1 MTTSDIG
8 ERALI
13 SRLLARLPRPSPSL
27 LIGPGDDAAVVRPG
41 RAALQVLTT
50 DALVE
55 HVHFSRAWASPESIG
70 HKALAVNLSD
80 LAAMGALPRWA
91 LLSLV
96 LPPDTPLSFVDGLV
110 DGLAALGSQHGVT
123 VAGGNVTRSPGPVV
137 IDVTAG
143 GEVAQRKFI
152 TRAGAHPGDELWLSG
167 SIGGA
172 HAALAMLSAD
182 EAPGPALAERLHRP
196 TPRVRLGAALAA
208 HRAARGLIDLS
219 DGLGAAVTQL
229 AEASGCG
236 ARIDADAIPVM
247 AEAREWWNA
256 KGVDPVQV
264 SLAGG
269 EDYELLLAVPAR
281 WGGRLR
287 HLRRQV
293 TDPPLTRIGTLTRA
307 RTLVLS
313 EGGVDMPLPSGFEHF
328 HP

>member
-196 TPRVRLGAALAA
+196 TPRVRLGATIAA

-219 DGLGAAVTQL
+219 DGLGAAVTQV

-293 TDPPLTRIGTLTRA
+293 NDPPLTRIGTLTRDRA
-307 RTLVLS
+307 LVLS
-313 EGGVDMPLPSGFEHF
+313 RPGIETPLPGGFEHF

>member
-13 SRLLARLPRPSPSL
+13 SRLLTRLPRPSPSL
-27 LIGPGDDAAVVRPG
+27 LIGPGDDAAIVRPG

-96 LPPDTPLSFVDGLV
+96 LPPDTPLAFVDGLV
-110 DGLAALGSQHGVT
+110 DGLSALATLHGVT

-152 TRAGAHPGDELWLSG
+152 TRGGAHPGDELWISG

-182 EAPGPALAERLHRP
+182 EVPGPALAERLHRP
-196 TPRVRLGAALAA
+196 TPRVRLGAAIAA

-256 KGVDPVQV
+256 TGVDPVQV

-293 TDPPLTRIGTLTRA
+293 TDPPLTRIGTLTRDRA
-307 RTLVLS
+307 LVLLR
-313 EGGVDMPLPSGFEHF
+313 GGTDTPLPGGFEHF

>member
-182 EAPGPALAERLHRP
+182 EVPGPALAERLHRP
-196 TPRVRLGAALAA
+196 TPRVRLGAAIAA

-293 TDPPLTRIGTLTRA
+293 TDPPLTRIGTLTRDRA
-307 RTLVLS
+307 LVLS
-313 EGGVDMPLPSGFEHF
+313 RRGTETPLPGGFEHF

>member
-1 MTTSDIG
+1 MTTGDLG

-13 SRLLARLPRPSPSL
+13 TRVRARLPRPSSSL
-27 LIGPGDDAAVVRPG
+27 VVGPGDDAAIVRPG

-55 HVHFSRAWASPESIG
+55 GVHFSRAWCPAASIG

-80 LAAMGALPRWA
+80 IAAMGALPRWA
-91 LLSLV
+91 LLSLA
-96 LPPDTPLSFVDGLV
+96 LPADTAVDVVDGLV
-110 DGLAALGSQHGVT
+110 DGLSALATRHGVT
-123 VAGGNVTRSPGPVV
+123 VAGGNITRSPGPIVV
-137 IDVTAG
+137 DVTVG

-152 TRAGAHPGDELWLSG
+152 TRAGAFPGDELWLSG
-167 SIGGA
+167 TIGGA
-172 HAALAMLSAD
+172 HAALAILESGG
-182 EAPGPALAERLHRP
+182 APPKALASRLHRP
-196 TPRVRLGAALAA
+196 TPQVRLGAAVAA

-219 DGLGAAVTQL
+219 DGLGAAITQL

-236 ARIDADAIPVM
+236 ARIDAAAVPVEP
-247 AEAREWWNA
+247 EARAWWTRQ
-256 KGVDPVQV
+256 GLDPIRQ
-264 SLAGG
+264 SLSGG
-269 EDYELLLAVPAR
+269 EDYELLLAVPPR

-307 RTLVLS
+307 RTLLLS
-313 EGGVDMPLPSGFEHF
+313 EAGTDAPLPSGFEHF

>member
-293 TDPPLTRIGTLTRA
+293 TDPPLTRIGTLTRDRA
-307 RTLVLS
+307 LVLS
-313 EGGVDMPLPSGFEHF
+313 RRGTETPLPGGFEHF

>member
-110 DGLAALGSQHGVT
+110 DGLAALASQHGVT

-182 EAPGPALAERLHRP
+182 EVPGPALAERLHRP
-196 TPRVRLGAALAA
+196 TPRVRLGAAIAA

-293 TDPPLTRIGTLTRA
+293 TDPPLTRIGTLTRDRA
-307 RTLVLS
+307 LVLS
-313 EGGVDMPLPSGFEHF
+313 RRGTETPLPGGFEHF

>member
-1 MTTSDIG
+1 VTTSDIG

-196 TPRVRLGAALAA
+196 TPRVRLGAAIAA

-219 DGLGAAVTQL
+219 DGLGAAVTQV

-293 TDPPLTRIGTLTRA
+293 TDPPLTRIGTLTRDRA
-307 RTLVLS
+307 LVLS
-313 EGGVDMPLPSGFEHF
+313 RPGIETPLPGGFEHF

>member
-182 EAPGPALAERLHRP
+182 EVPGPALAERLHRP
-196 TPRVRLGAALAA
+196 TPRVRLGAAIAA
-208 HRAARGLIDLS
+208 HRGARGLIDLS

-236 ARIDADAIPVM
+236 ARIDTDAIPFM

-293 TDPPLTRIGTLTRA
+293 TDPPLTRIGTLTRDRA
-307 RTLVLS
+307 LVLS
-313 EGGVDMPLPSGFEHF
+313 RRGTETPLPGGFEHF

>member
-196 TPRVRLGAALAA
+196 TPRVRLGAAIAA

-219 DGLGAAVTQL
+219 DGLGAAVTQV

-293 TDPPLTRIGTLTRA
+293 TDPPLTRIGTLTRDRA
-307 RTLVLS
+307 LVLS
-313 EGGVDMPLPSGFEHF
+313 RPGIETPLPGGFEHF

>member
-1 MTTSDIG
+1 VTTSDIG

-13 SRLLARLPRPSPSL
+13 SRLLTRLPRPSPSL
-27 LIGPGDDAAVVRPG
+27 LIGPGDDAAIVRPG

-96 LPPDTPLSFVDGLV
+96 LPPDTPLAFVDGLV
-110 DGLAALGSQHGVT
+110 DGLSALATLHGVT

-152 TRAGAHPGDELWLSG
+152 TRAGAHPGDELWISG

-182 EAPGPALAERLHRP
+182 EVPGPALAERLHRP
-196 TPRVRLGAALAA
+196 TPRVRLGAAIAA

-256 KGVDPVQV
+256 TGVDPVQV

-293 TDPPLTRIGTLTRA
+293 TDPPLTRIGTLTRDRA
-307 RTLVLS
+307 LVLS
-313 EGGVDMPLPSGFEHF
+313 IRGIDTPLPGGFEHF

>member
-1 MTTSDIG
+1 VTTSDIG

-13 SRLLARLPRPSPSL
+13 SRLLTRLPRPSPSL

-55 HVHFSRAWASPESIG
+55 HVHFSRAWTSPESIG

-110 DGLAALGSQHGVT
+110 DGLSALAARHGVT

-152 TRAGAHPGDELWLSG
+152 TRAGAHPGDELWISG

-182 EAPGPALAERLHRP
+182 EVPGPALAERLHRP
-196 TPRVRLGAALAA
+196 TPRVRLGAAIAA

-256 KGVDPVQV
+256 TGVDPVQV

-293 TDPPLTRIGTLTRA
+293 TDPPLTRIGTLTRDRA
-307 RTLVLS
+307 LVLLR
-313 EGGVDMPLPSGFEHF
+313 GGTDTPLPGGFEHF

>member
-1 MTTSDIG
+1 MTTGDIG

-27 LIGPGDDAAVVRPG
+27 LIGPGDDAAIVHPG

-96 LPPDTPLSFVDGLV
+96 LPPDTPLSFLDGLV

-123 VAGGNVTRSPGPVV
+123 VAGGNITRSPGPVV

-182 EAPGPALAERLHRP
+182 EAPGPALAECLHRP
-196 TPRVRLGAALAA
+196 TPRVRLGAAIAA

-236 ARIDADAIPVM
+236 ARIDADAMPVM
-247 AEAREWWNA
+247 AEACDWWNA

-269 EDYELLLAVPAR
+269 EDYELLLAVPAH

-287 HLRRQV
+287 QLRRQV
-293 TDPPLTRIGTLTRA
+293 TDPPLTRIGALTRDRA
-307 RTLVLS
+307 LVLS
-313 EGGVDMPLPSGFEHF
+313 RRGLDMPLPGGFEHF

>member
-182 EAPGPALAERLHRP
+182 EVPGPALAERLHRP
-196 TPRVRLGAALAA
+196 TPRVRLGAAIAA

-293 TDPPLTRIGTLTRA
+293 TDPPLTRIGTLTRDRA
-307 RTLVLS
+307 LVLS
-313 EGGVDMPLPSGFEHF
+313 RRGTETPLPGGFEHF
-328 HP
+328 QP

>member
-196 TPRVRLGAALAA
+196 TPRVRLGATIAA

-219 DGLGAAVTQL
+219 DGLGAAVTQV

-293 TDPPLTRIGTLTRA
+293 TDPPLTRIGTLTRDRA
-307 RTLVLS
+307 LVLS
-313 EGGVDMPLPSGFEHF
+313 RPGIETPLPGGFEHF

>member
-110 DGLAALGSQHGVT
+110 DGLAALASQHGVT

-196 TPRVRLGAALAA
+196 TPRVRLGAAIAA

-293 TDPPLTRIGTLTRA
+293 TDPPLTRIGTLTRDRA
-307 RTLVLS
+307 LVLS
-313 EGGVDMPLPSGFEHF
+313 RRGTETPLPGGFEHF

>member
-1 MTTSDIG
+1 MTTGDLG

-13 SRLLARLPRPSPSL
+13 ARLRTRLPRPSSSL
-27 LIGPGDDAAVVRPG
+27 VVGPGDDAALVRPG
-41 RAALQVLTT
+41 RGALQVLTT

-55 HVHFSRAWASPESIG
+55 GVHFSRGWCTAQSIG

-80 LAAMGALPRWA
+80 VAAMGALPRWA

-96 LPPDTPLSFVDGLV
+96 LPADTAVDFVDGLV
-110 DGLAALGSQHGVT
+110 DGLSALATRHGVS

-137 IDVTAG
+137 VDMTVG
-143 GEVAQRKFI
+143 GEVGQRKFI
-152 TRAGAHPGDELWLSG
+152 TRAGAYPGDELWLSG
-167 SIGGA
+167 TIGGA
-172 HAALAMLSAD
+172 HAALAML
-182 EAPGPALAERLHRP
+182 EAGDTPSEALAARLHRP
-196 TPRVRLGAALAA
+196 TPRVRLGAAVSA

-236 ARIDADAIPVM
+236 ARIDAAAVPVEPDAH
-247 AEAREWWNA
+247 RWWTGQ
-256 KGVDPVQV
+256 GVDPVRV
-264 SLAGG
+264 SLSGG
-269 EDYELLLAVPAR
+269 EDYELLLAVPTR

-293 TDPPLTRIGTLTRA
+293 TDLPLTRIGTLTRA

>member
-196 TPRVRLGAALAA
+196 TPRVRLGAAIAA

-293 TDPPLTRIGTLTRA
+293 TDPPLTRIGTLTRDRA
-307 RTLVLS
+307 LVLARRGI
-313 EGGVDMPLPSGFEHF
+313 ETPLPGGFEHF

>member
-1 MTTSDIG
+1 VTTSDIG

-196 TPRVRLGAALAA
+196 TPRVRLGATIAA

-219 DGLGAAVTQL
+219 DGLGAAVTQV

-293 TDPPLTRIGTLTRA
+293 TDPPLTRIGTLTRDRA
-307 RTLVLS
+307 LVLS
-313 EGGVDMPLPSGFEHF
+313 RPGIETPLPGGFEHF

>member
-13 SRLLARLPRPSPSL
+13 SRLLTRLPRPSPSL
-27 LIGPGDDAAVVRPG
+27 LLGPGDDAAIVRPG

-80 LAAMGALPRWA
+80 LAAMGALPRWV

-96 LPPDTPLSFVDGLV
+96 LPPDTPLAFVDGLV
-110 DGLAALGSQHGVT
+110 DGLSALAARHGVT

-182 EAPGPALAERLHRP
+182 EVPGPALAERLHRP
-196 TPRVRLGAALAA
+196 TPRVRLGAAIAA

-293 TDPPLTRIGTLTRA
+293 TDPPLTRIGTLTRDRA
-307 RTLVLS
+307 LVLS
-313 EGGVDMPLPSGFEHF
+313 RRGLDTPLPGGFEHF